1 MFRTNEA
8 AAARN
13 RRAQAAV
20 EPEADKP
27 TDKTASEAKRKK
39 FYEDLSIMQ
48 QEYLNS
54 DETADQKLKKLRD
67 QWNPLLDPVKRDNLV
82 EDVNSLCR
90 DMLRRMRYT
99 RTMQAPDRK
108 RIEEIA
114 KRIAGNTAFDRIT
127 RRKAFETY
135 LKLYLL
141 TVLQRM

>member
-1 MFRTNEA
+1 
-8 AAARN
+8 
-13 RRAQAAV
+13 
-20 EPEADKP
+20 
-27 TDKTASEAKRKK
+27 
-39 FYEDLSIMQ
+39 MQ

-90 DMLRRMRYT
+90 DMLRRMRYS

-127 RRKAFETY
+127 RRKAFEMY